1 MRFSDRKEA
10 GRKLAAELGGYRG
23 DDVVVY
29 ALPRGGVV
37 LGYEISRALHVPLDL
52 IITRK
57 IGHPYNPEYAIGA
70 ITEEGEALYEE
81 RERVEADQDWLK
93 KAAEKERREALRR
106 RRVYLNGR
114 KRTSAQGKRAIVVDD
129 GVATGLTLRAALLSL
144 RKDKPKELIVAIPVA
159 PHDVVQVLRNEADT
173 VVVLEDAK
181 EYLGAVGAYYD
192 EFPQVSDE
200 EVVHFLR
207 QSKNIK

>member
-10 GRKLAAELGGYRG
+10 GRKLAAKLKGYKG
-23 DDVVVY
+23 SDTVVY

>member
-10 GRKLAAELGGYRG
+10 GRKLAAKLKGYRG
-23 DDVVVY
+23 SDTVVY

-37 LGYEISRALHVPLDL
+37 LGYEISQALGVPLDL
-52 IITRK
+52 VITRK

-70 ITEEGEALYEE
+70 ITEEGEALYAE
-81 RERVEADQDWLK
+81 RERAALDQDWLK
-93 KAAEKERREALRR
+93 QAAEKEQREALRR
-106 RRVYLNGR
+106 RNVYLKGR
-114 KRTSAQGKRAIVVDD
+114 KRTSAKGRRAIVVDD

-144 RKDKPKELIVAIPVA
+144 RKDKPRELIVAVPVA
-159 PHDVVQVLRNEADT
+159 PYDVIQVLRNEADT
-173 VVVLEDAK
+173 VVVLEDDR

-200 EVVHFLR
+200 EVIRLLQ
-207 QSKNIK
+207 QSKNLE